1 MRSARLLVVML
12 VFIGSTIGWAAGAK
26 LGRPIAIVGS
36 VFGMA
41 LGWALGRSIYRKLF

>member
-12 VFIGSTIGWAAGAK
+12 VFICSTIGWAAGAK
-26 LGRPIAIVGS
+26 MGKPIAILGG

-41 LGWALGRSIYRKLF
+41 LGWAVGRSIYRKLF